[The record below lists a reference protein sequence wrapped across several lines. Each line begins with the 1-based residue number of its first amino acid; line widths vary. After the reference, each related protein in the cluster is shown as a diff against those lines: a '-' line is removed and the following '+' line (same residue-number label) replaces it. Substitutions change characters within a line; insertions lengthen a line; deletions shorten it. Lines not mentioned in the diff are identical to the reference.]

1 MLNIIG
7 IPKHYSKAKKV
18 ITSLIL
24 IFLFSQSAI
33 SDVTITPQWWALG
46 NGFTNGY
53 GNALVVYR
61 DTLFVGGTFTFLCG
75 VNVNYIAKWNGTSW
89 IPIGSGMGASVRA
102 LTVYRGDLIAAGDFI
117 TANGVSANKI
127 AKWNGNSWSSLG
139 TGMNTGSVF
148 DLAVYGDTLIAGG
161 SFITAGGVTV
171 NRIAKWNGSSWSAFG
186 LGMNNNVHSLAFYM
200 DSVIAGGDFTTAGG
214 ATVNKIA
221 KWDGNS
227 WYSMG
232 NVGNPVTSRISELF
246 VYGNTLIAGGYLSKF
261 IAARTGNTWTPLSG
275 GTNLYVI
282 ALTLYN
288 GSLIAGGW
296 FTNAGG
302 VSANYIAKWNGSFAP
317 LGIGMNGAVQALT
330 VYRGELIACGQFT
343 IAGGVSANVA
353 KYSPYQPVIGPD
365 NYSPGEVLTS
375 LNNQEP
381 PEYGISQNNPNP
393 FNPTTIINFQIKEA
407 SDVTLKVYDVT
418 GREIITLVNQRLSPG
433 NYERDFDGSTLNSG
447 IYFYKITAGN
457 YEEIKKMILIK

>member
-1 MLNIIG
+1 MQSIIDV
-7 IPKHYSKAKKV
+7 PKHTSKTKQV

-24 IFLFSQSAI
+24 IFLFSQFAI
-33 SDVTITPQWWALG
+33 SDVTTPAQWKPVG

-61 DTLFVGGTFTFLCG
+61 DTLFVGGAFTFLCG

-89 IPIGSGMGASVRA
+89 IPIGSGMGSYVRA

-117 TANGVSANKI
+117 TANGVSANRI
-127 AKWNGNSWSSLG
+127 AKWNGSSWSPLG
-139 TGMNTGSVF
+139 TGMNTGSVY

-171 NRIAKWNGSSWSAFG
+171 NRIAKWDGSSWSSFG
-186 LGMNNNVHSLAFYM
+186 TGMNNNVHSLAFYM

-214 ATVNKIA
+214 ATVNRIA

-232 NVGNPVTSRISELF
+232 NVGTPTTSRVSELF

-261 IAARTGNTWTPLSG
+261 IATRTGNTWTPLSG

-282 ALTLYN
+282 ALTVYN
-288 GSLIAGGW
+288 GNLIAGGW
-296 FTNAGG
+296 FTTAGG
-302 VSANYIAKWNGSFAP
+302 VSANYIAKWNSSYAP
-317 LGIGMNGAVQALT
+317 LGIGMNSAVHALT

-353 KYSPYQPVIGPD
+353 KYSTYQSAIGPD
-365 NYSPGEVLTS
+365 NYTAVEVL
-375 LNNQEP
+375 
-381 PEYGISQNNPNP
+381 PEFGLTQNNPNP

-418 GREIITLVNQRLSPG
+418 GREIITLVNERLSPG
-433 NYERDFDGSTLNSG
+433 NYERKFDGSALNSG
-447 IYFYKITAGN
+447 IYIYKITAGN
-457 YEEIKKMILIK
+457 YEETKKMILIK